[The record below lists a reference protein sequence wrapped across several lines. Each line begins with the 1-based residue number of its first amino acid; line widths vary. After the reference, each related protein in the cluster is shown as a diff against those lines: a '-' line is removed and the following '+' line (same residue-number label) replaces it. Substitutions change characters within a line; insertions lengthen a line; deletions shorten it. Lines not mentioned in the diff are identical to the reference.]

1 MVKKLLLGCGCLSIG
16 LVLVIV
22 LGALFAVG
30 ASNEVDNVF
39 EEIEQALDATVEPAK
54 MEPTAEPIE
63 TVESVVIPEAPSE
76 EEIHA
81 TLDQMTELARDEYL
95 RSLHGLKFSMVGT
108 VKSVDSGSHVS
119 FSGTRFDARFR
130 LSKEEA
136 VALQLGQSLQITGM
150 IESWETFLGL
160 MVRLENVSIA
170 TVQ

>member
-1 MVKKLLLGCGCLSIG
+1 MLKKGCGVVCIG
-16 LVLVIV
+16 LVVLVV
-22 LGALFAVG
+22 LVSLFIGGVA
-30 ASNEVDNVF
+30 NEIEN
-39 EEIEQALDATVEPAK
+39 IEQAQVATLEP
-54 MEPTAEPIE
+54 
-63 TVESVVIPEAPSE
+63 VESVIIPEAPGE

-108 VKSVDSGSHVS
+108 VTSVDSGSHVS

-136 VALQLGQSLQITGM
+136 VALQLGQGLHITGM

-170 TVQ
+170 TIQ